1 MSVQRKGFTMSEIT
15 TRAAKSESINLRAT
29 ERQKALL
36 RRAAEATDHSLTD
49 FILGSAVDQAERV
62 LADRRWFTASD
73 EQFAEFVRLLDA
85 PLPST
90 SKFDRLFARQSRFA
104 SDAN

>member
-1 MSVQRKGFTMSEIT
+1 MSETT
-15 TRAAKSESINLRAT
+15 TRTAKSASINLRAT

-49 FILGSAVDQAERV
+49 FILDSAVDQAERV

-73 EQFAEFVRLLDA
+73 EQFAEFQRLLDA
-85 PLPST
+85 PLPTT
-90 SKFDRLFARQSRFA
+90 SNFDRLFARRSRFA
-104 SDAN
+104 NDAN